1 MEKDW
6 VIAYSTNKM
15 YQAELLK
22 RLLGDHDIDAF
33 IIDKMDSTYRTFG
46 DIEVYVRR
54 DNILRTKILVKKFEV
69 E

>member
-6 VIAYSTNKM
+6 VIVYSTNKM

-33 IIDKMDSTYRTFG
+33 IFNKMDSTYRTFG
-46 DIEVYVRR
+46 DIEVYVKR
-54 DNILRTKILVKKFEV
+54 DSILRAKILVKKFEI

>member
-6 VIAYSTNKM
+6 VTVYSTNKM

-22 RLLGDHDIDAF
+22 RLLLDHDIPAI

-46 DIEVYVRR
+46 DIEVYVMR
-54 DNILRTKILVKKFEV
+54 DRILRAKILVKEFEV